1 MHEGQM
7 SETYA
12 GPKIAFDETSF
23 EPMKVMPVAH
33 QLMGHP
39 LLKLDKLAALGRRLA
54 AKNSVR
60 AHNDEA
66 RPDTSFHYAPDT
78 HKAQWSPEMT
88 LERIAEAKAWMSLL
102 NIQQDPEYRTLVD
115 EILEDVRPRVTKK
128 DPGMSYRAGW
138 IFITSPGAVT
148 PFHCDH
154 EHNFILQVAG
164 KKTLRVWEPLDRDV
178 ISDEGL
184 ELFNA
189 AHSRDLVKWRPE
201 LDARAHLFELKPG
214 MGGYMPTNAAHYVK
228 NGDEVSITV
237 SATYY
242 TDLTRRRKLI
252 YCANH
257 AMRKTGI
264 SPSPLGAG
272 ADAAKLAGY
281 RAARAVSHAVSK
293 LRGRETADLHV
304 RYAPA

>member
-1 MHEGQM
+1 M

-12 GPKIAFDETSF
+12 GPRIAFDEDAF
-23 EPMKVMPVAH
+23 DPMKVMAVTH
-33 QLMGHP
+33 HLMGHP

-60 AHNDEA
+60 SHNDEA
-66 RPDTSFHYAPDT
+66 KPDTSFHYAPDT
-78 HKAQWSPEMT
+78 HKAQWSAEMT

-102 NIQQDPEYRTLVD
+102 NVQQDPEYRTLVD
-115 EILEDVRPRVTKK
+115 EILEDVQPRVTKK

-164 KKTLRVWEPLDRDV
+164 SKTLRVWEPLDREV
-178 ISDEGL
+178 ISEQGL

-201 LDARAHLFELKPG
+201 LDERAHLFELKPG

-228 NGDEVSITV
+228 NGNEVSITV

-257 AMRKTGI
+257 AMRKTGL

-272 ADAAKLAGY
+272 MDSAKLAGY
-281 RAARAVSHAVSK
+281 RAARAVSHAVQK
-293 LRGRETADLHV
+293 LRGRKPADLHL